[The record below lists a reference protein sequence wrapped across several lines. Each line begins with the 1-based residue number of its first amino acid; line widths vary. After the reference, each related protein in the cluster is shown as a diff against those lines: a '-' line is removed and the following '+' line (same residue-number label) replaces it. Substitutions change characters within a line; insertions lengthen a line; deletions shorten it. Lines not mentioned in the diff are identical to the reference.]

1 MPDRDAISDANIST
15 SDCVL
20 PPRIAKRALLMSFI
34 ISRPAFRKLAVN
46 TTSALRK
53 ALADALKSGHLRGA
67 AVDVFKDEPKLRGC
81 PLLGLENVILTPHSS
96 ALSPQVMVR
105 SVEYTMEN
113 LLRVFDGQ
121 EPLRIVN

>member
-1 MPDRDAISDANIST
+1 MLFFRLLICISILFLQGA
-15 SDCVL
+15 
-20 PPRIAKRALLMSFI
+20 RARL
-34 ISRPAFRKLAVN
+34 VN
-46 TTSALRK
+46 TSRGGVIDEQ

-105 SVEYTMEN
+105 SVEYTIEN